1 MGALDS
7 WRSLLSSANS
17 TTVAPFEKILY
28 GLTSLVFLGEE
39 FGGFLF
45 VVCVSLGRRGGWG
58 WVGIPGSADPL
69 GHPPPP
75 PRQKV
80 DRKLTFLTWLTWRPL
95 SPEIILIM
103 GIITLLD
110 ESNSLN
116 LIGWG
121 GGGGGRL

>member
-1 MGALDS
+1 VGG
-7 WRSLLSSANS
+7 
-17 TTVAPFEKILY
+17 
-28 GLTSLVFLGEE
+28 GLAFQQTP
-39 FGGFLF
+39 
-45 VVCVSLGRRGGWG
+45 WD
-58 WVGIPGSADPL
+58 I
-69 GHPPPP
+69 PPPPTPFP

-116 LIGWG
+116 LIGWR
-121 GGGGGRL
+121 GGGRGEGAGCEGVLLSFVLWCCGPPVL

>member
-1 MGALDS
+1 LQS
-7 WRSLLSSANS
+7 PKPPWS
-17 TTVAPFEKILY
+17 T
-28 GLTSLVFLGEE
+28 
-39 FGGFLF
+39 
-45 VVCVSLGRRGGWG
+45 
-58 WVGIPGSADPL
+58 
-69 GHPPPP
+69 PPPP

-95 SPEIILIM
+95 SPEIIVIM

-121 GGGGGRL
+121 REGGGQVVKGCCCRLCCGVVGRQLGELMLRGQIKRYSNEIFFSFV